1 MSLQTLKLKAMSNAT
16 SHANS
21 TSSKEGGFSLN
32 SGPRQL
38 NYIGKSMRNSSY
50 KTPFKGSYPV
60 NFNGKAD
67 QHITYSACDSKVEL
81 RGMEPMMQKPVKN
94 NKAMITAKYKWIN
107 GGVYPNVWVQT
118 PQKTYSEYLS
128 DLHCPCEDVSSSS
141 VPSVEACD
149 CKKAFGDMGVNLNHT
164 RIQRLKLENS
174 NIVNIDV
181 KVKPMSQSERIQKIQ
196 CDCLTPKCDN
206 KPFPYF
212 TTNPGMHTSGLVSC
226 GGASEA
232 QQTYQTAPNW
242 YIDCSGQK
250 VVEKTDVTISIGEET
265 KEVVAPKGYHFNIIH
280 NVNVGVPGF
289 YLYTVTQN
297 KKYYVILRKSESG
310 VKGDTLRVL
319 GSKSGANQF
328 SINDSAY
335 ESLLILTTMIDGEL
349 YFLYTGSNKFLLY
362 KAVPENE
369 KIAESNNI
377 SLNDVKQDLSYKNAL
392 IARVPYYNND
402 TPRSFYAEFINR

>member
-16 SHANS
+16 SQANS

-60 NFNGKAD
+60 NFNGNAD
-67 QHITYSACDSKVEL
+67 QHITYSVCDSKVEL

-94 NKAMITAKYKWIN
+94 NKAMIASKYKWIN

-128 DLHCPCEDVSSSS
+128 DLHCPCDDVSSSS

-181 KVKPMSQSERIQKIQ
+181 KVKPMSQSERIQNIQ
-196 CDCLTPKCDN
+196 CDCLTPKCNN

-226 GGASEA
+226 GGASDA

-250 VVEKTDVTISIGEET
+250 VEKPAISIFIGEKTE
-265 KEVVAPKGYHFNIIH
+265 KVAVPKGYKFNIIYNSNIGH
-280 NVNVGVPGF
+280 PSF
-289 YLYTVTQN
+289 YLYTTHNN
-297 KKYYVILRKSESG
+297 KKLYVILRESDSG
-310 VKGDTLRVL
+310 VKGDMLRAL
-319 GSKSGANQF
+319 GSKKGANQF
-328 SINDSAY
+328 SVNDSAY
-335 ESLLILTTMIDGEL
+335 ESLLVLTTMIDGEL
-349 YFLYTGSNKFLLY
+349 YFLYTSSNKFLLY
-362 KAVPENE
+362 KAIPEN
-369 KIAESNNI
+369 KKFAENTNI
-377 SLNDVKQDLSYKNAL
+377 PLDHIKQDLSYKNTMFF
-392 IARVPYYNND
+392 RVPYYNND
-402 TPRSFYAEFINR
+402 NTTRVFYAESIKR